1 MNLSLIAEWAGVYG
15 DLWRQIGLITVG
27 FTDENMHNRNYLYI
41 DYSRFTVQTKHMSTI
56 EGFTQKHPQCWHRS
70 SSLSDSLFMLAE
82 KTFRQLSNRVTEIC
96 TYCTQTS
103 IFSRKRLQKKHTAQL
118 CPIYFWSAQQHFL
131 LLSFSTPWVHLLLQ
145 EGTESFVGH
154 RCSETWAKKSS
165 DLKAGSVIETK
176 FKHTKT

>member
-96 TYCTQTS
+96 TYCTQTHTNQH
-103 IFSRKRLQKKHTAQL
+103 IFQKAPSKEAHSTA
-118 CPIYFWSAQQHFL
+118 
-131 LLSFSTPWVHLLLQ
+131 LSHLLLKCA
-145 EGTESFVGH
+145 TTLFTFVLLDPLSSPFTTRRH
-154 RCSETWAKKSS
+154 RK
-165 DLKAGSVIETK
+165 LRGP
-176 FKHTKT
+176 